1 MLCVTV
7 DVASAASATLTVRA
21 RVKVAVASRHAAI
34 VTLSGG
40 HLTVN
45 YGPVVVAGAE
55 AGFGESGGGEA
66 AGDDEPRPAGEAAL
80 QVE

>member
-21 RVKVAVASRHAAI
+21 RVKVAVASRDAAI

-40 HLTVN
+40 HLTVTRARLWSRVLK
-45 YGPVVVAGAE
+45 PVA
-55 AGFGESGGGEA
+55 
-66 AGDDEPRPAGEAAL
+66 
-80 QVE
+80 